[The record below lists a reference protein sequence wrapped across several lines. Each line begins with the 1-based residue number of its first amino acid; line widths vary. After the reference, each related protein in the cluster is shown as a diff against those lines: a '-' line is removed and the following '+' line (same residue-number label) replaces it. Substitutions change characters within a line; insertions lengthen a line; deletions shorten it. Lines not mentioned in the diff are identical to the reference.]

1 MVLVY
6 LVLTAMI
13 GGWQYLKFSN
23 KHGLFY
29 SLSEEYGGCILVGLC
44 VLVFVVAVVFG
55 RETPPQGKS
64 K

>member
-44 VLVFVVAVVFG
+44 VLVSSL
-55 RETPPQGKS
+55 P
-64 K
+64 